1 MMKKITLLFL
11 LIPFL
16 LLAQNSTQEIQDT
29 LDQNATLIDQ
39 FAQLAPMGI
48 NPYLTVFL
56 TSLTA
61 KIGFHND
68 FVATNPFFNNWFIT
82 ILFGVLF
89 LFTASVG
96 TVFKTNKATAP
107 IALVDNYLSNHAAL
121 LINGFI
127 MLAPTIF
134 SSDSLHEEVVYQ
146 AGFLSVS
153 LKTILVLI
161 TSMYFLV
168 IVMSV
173 RFFLDILIFFSPF
186 PLIDSA
192 LEISKIIVSLIFV
205 FISIISPMLSV
216 IISVLMFI
224 VALIFYRRSVRLIQK
239 TKYLII
245 YPILNLFRSKEKILT
260 NGESF
265 SILIYTAN
273 PTEKIKKGRIVRL
286 EKENEKFYIVK
297 NRFLRSNIKE
307 EIDFSDFTID
317 QKSLSIKIMSKD
329 ENIAIILNRSY
340 HKYIEEI
347 AETLGITIETKA
359 NEKIPLNTKLMH
371 RLKNMFQKND
381 ITELKA
387 M

>member
-1 MMKKITLLFL
+1 MKKITLLFL
-11 LIPFL
+11 LIPFF

-39 FAQLAPMGI
+39 FAQLAPMCI

-56 TSLTA
+56 TSLSA

-153 LKTILVLI
+153 FKTILVLI

-329 ENIAIILNRSY
+329 ENITIILNRSY